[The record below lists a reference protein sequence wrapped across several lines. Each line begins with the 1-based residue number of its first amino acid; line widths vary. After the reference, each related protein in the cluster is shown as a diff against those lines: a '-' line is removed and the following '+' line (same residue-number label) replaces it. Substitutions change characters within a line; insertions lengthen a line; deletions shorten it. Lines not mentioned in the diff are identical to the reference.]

1 MRNPIT
7 VSVNNNINNT
17 NNNTTL
23 SNELHTPS
31 ELLQYYAIV
40 PLEQK
45 LDTLWTFLQSHCKK
59 KIIVFFSTQ
68 KQVRH
73 CVCTVVA
80 NLHLFLSL

>member
-7 VSVNNNINNT
+7 VSVNNNINST
-17 NNNTTL
+17 NNSTTL

-68 KQVRH
+68 KQVRQ
-73 CVCTVVA
+73 CVCV
-80 NLHLFLSL
+80 LLLSTYIF

>member
-17 NNNTTL
+17 NNSTTL

-68 KQVRH
+68 KQVRQYV
-73 CVCTVVA
+73 CV
-80 NLHLFLSL
+80 LLLSTYIF